1 MAVKL
6 VHRVRTPAPPSV
18 VWGVLG
24 TPANW
29 PLFDVFLSKVKG
41 ASREAVV
48 GQHLVGISRWTVL
61 GIPLDVLEVEP
72 ERRLVM
78 RVRTAPGITEE
89 LTFVLTPT
97 TKGGTDVRVSIVV
110 EGLFAGAAAPLLWL
124 ANGLNAHVLASRTA
138 VLARDRAERAKTV
151 A

>member
-1 MAVKL
+1 MKL
-6 VHRVRTPAPPSV
+6 AHRVRTSASPAQ
-18 VWGVLG
+18 VWAMLG
-24 TPANW
+24 TPRNW
-29 PLFDVFLSKVKG
+29 PQFDVFLAKVRGSG
-41 ASREAVV
+41 APARV
-48 GQHLVGISRWTVL
+48 GVHLVGISRWTKL

-97 TKGGTDVRVSIVV
+97 TRGGTDIAVSIVV
-110 EGLFAGAAAPLLWL
+110 DGLFAGAAAPVLWI
-124 ANGLNAHVLASRTA
+124 ANGLNARVLAHRTHRTA
-138 VLARDRAERAKTV
+138 RQTRRAAKTV

>member
-1 MAVKL
+1 VKL
-6 VHRVRTPAPPSV
+6 VHRVRTPASPTQ

-24 TPANW
+24 TPTSW

-41 ASREAVV
+41 ATRAASA
-48 GQHLVGISRWTVL
+48 GQHLVGVSRWTVL
-61 GIPLDVLEVEP
+61 GIPIDVLEVVP
-72 ERRLVM
+72 EKRLVI

-97 TKGGTDVRVSIVV
+97 TKGGTDIRVSIVV
-110 EGLFAGAAAPLLWL
+110 EGLFAGPAAPALWL
-124 ANGLNAHVLASRTA
+124 ANGLNARVLAHRTGR
-138 VLARDRAERAKTV
+138 LARAARRASKTV

>member
-1 MAVKL
+1 MRL
-6 VHRVRTPAPPSV
+6 VHRVRTPASPAE
-18 VWGVLG
+18 VWSVLG
-24 TPANW
+24 TPASW

-41 ASREAVV
+41 STREAQV
-48 GQHLVGISRWTVL
+48 GQHLVGVSRWTVL

-72 ERRLVM
+72 EKRLVM

-97 TKGGTDVRVSIVV
+97 TRGGTDIRVSIVV
-110 EGLFAGAAAPLLWL
+110 DGLFARPAAPVLWL
-124 ANGLNAHVLASRTA
+124 ANGLNARVLATRTA
-138 VLARDRAERAKTV
+138 RLARAARRGSRV